1 MQSEGN
7 ETQSKQVSTVS
18 ELEDVV
24 NTNQAQKELLEKL
37 VAQSE
42 AMNEQLAALNNHQLI
57 TAYDSIPKLLLF
69 QLLKGGAL
77 GLGSVL
83 GATVV
88 LSFVVYMLSQIE
100 FIPVIGEWVS
110 AILDTMKET
119 PDN

>member
-1 MQSEGN
+1 MSDKPESDQQLIIE
-7 ETQSKQVSTVS
+7 Q
-18 ELEDVV
+18 
-24 NTNQAQKELLEKL
+24 QKELLEKL

-42 AMNEQLAALNNHQLI
+42 AMNQQLVELNNHQLI

-83 GATVV
+83 GATVI
-88 LSFVVYMLSQIE
+88 LSGLIYMLSQIE

-110 AILDTMKET
+110 AILET
-119 PDN
+119 VEQEPKD